1 MLDLILFAFV
11 AGFLA
16 LGLRRPFIWVLVYV
30 YIDIVAPQKIGW
42 TLMPAIPVS
51 LIAFAA
57 AFIGWAVLDSKK
69 GTRVTF
75 RQGLI
80 VLLLFYCGYTTM
92 TAHFPEDAL
101 EKWAWVWK
109 ALLFAIFMPLTL
121 RTRTRI
127 EATALVM
134 VLAAG
139 AVMISAGLK
148 TALSG
153 GGYGSLA
160 SLVQENAGIYEGS
173 IMSTVAI
180 SMIPLVV
187 WCARY
192 NTIFPKH
199 WTVWVFSVALIF
211 ACMLVPV
218 GTQARTGLV
227 CLAVLGVLTLRYTKY
242 RFALIA
248 AGGFAMMVAVPF
260 LPQSFTERMATIS
273 SYQGDQS
280 ASTRVQVWKWT
291 IDYAN
296 NRPLGGG
303 FNVYRANSFTYETR
317 KEVERGNTVV
327 VETAEVTDEGR
338 AFHSA
343 YFEMLGEQGW
353 VGLGIWLWI
362 QALGLWQ
369 MEWIRRKLRKS
380 DDKTDQSFVALADAL
395 LMGHIVYLVGALFV
409 GVAFQPFIFM
419 LIALQIALTSL
430 VKRRTEEAKAA
441 ERRLRRNARRDA
453 IREAA
458 PAQPA

>member
-1 MLDLILFAFV
+1 MLDLVLFAFV
-11 AGFLA
+11 VGFLA
-16 LGLRRPFIWVLVYV
+16 LGLRRPFIWVLAYI

-42 TLMPAIPVS
+42 SLMPAIPVS
-51 LIAFAA
+51 LIAFGA

-69 GTRVTF
+69 GTRITF
-75 RQGLI
+75 RQSLI
-80 VLLLFYCGYTTM
+80 VLLLLYCGYTTM
-92 TAHFPEDAL
+92 NAHFPEAAL
-101 EKWAWVWK
+101 EKWDWVWK
-109 ALLFAIFMPLTL
+109 ALLFAIFLPLTL

-127 EATALVM
+127 EATALIM

-139 AVMISAGLK
+139 AVMISAGMK

-160 SLVQENAGIYEGS
+160 SLVQDNSGIYEGS

-180 SMIPLVV
+180 SMIPLII
-187 WCARY
+187 WCARW
-192 NTIFPKH
+192 NTIFPRH
-199 WTVWVFSVALIF
+199 WTIWVFAIALVF
-211 ACMLVPV
+211 ACLLIPV

-227 CLAVLGVLTLRYTKY
+227 CIGVLAVLMLRYTKY

-248 AGGFAMMVAVPF
+248 AGAFAMLVAVPF
-260 LPQSFTERMATIS
+260 LPQSFTERMATIG

-296 NRPLGGG
+296 DNPMGGG
-303 FNVYRANSFTYETR
+303 FNVYLANSFTYETR
-317 KEVERGNTVV
+317 KEVDRGNSVV
-327 VETAEVTDEGR
+327 VETQEVTDEGR

-353 VGLGIWLWI
+353 PGLLIWLWI
-362 QALGLWQ
+362 QALGVVQ

-380 DDKTDQSFVALADAL
+380 EDRTDQSFVALADAL
-395 LMGHIVYLVGALFV
+395 LMGHIVYLVGSLFV

-419 LIALQIALTSL
+419 LIALQIALTTL
-430 VKRRTEEAKAA
+430 VKRRTEDALA
-441 ERRLRRNARRDA
+441 EDRRKRRNAKRDA
-453 IREAA
+453 IRAASEAA
-458 PAQPA
+458 PA